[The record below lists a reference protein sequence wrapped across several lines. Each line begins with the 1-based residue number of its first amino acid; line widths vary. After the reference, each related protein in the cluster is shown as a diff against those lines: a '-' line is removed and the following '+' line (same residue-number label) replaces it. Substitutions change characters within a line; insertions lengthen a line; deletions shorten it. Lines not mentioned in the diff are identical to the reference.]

1 MVSSERASQEEQNGA
16 SFSFIAPSCE
26 ELCVQK
32 VPECIP
38 GKGHQPCGSVCVLV
52 QLYFSITIQQ
62 ICMKFG
68 VVITPNSGCLSLVL
82 CHWSSF
88 GFGIGNVLVS
98 RFCPPFVKVVSHHA
112 LVYGLSIAP
121 QLSGE

>member
-1 MVSSERASQEEQNGA
+1 MRSYECRKFLNVY
-16 SFSFIAPSCE
+16 
-26 ELCVQK
+26 LVK
-32 VPECIP
+32 VINHAVVC
-38 GKGHQPCGSVCVLV
+38 VCVLV

-68 VVITPNSGCLSLVL
+68 VVITPNSGCLVL
-82 CHWSSF
+82 CRWSSF